1 MTVAIGFY
9 CHDGIVLGA
18 DSMLT
23 PSMGGINVGHHKGEK
38 VHLLAGNQLFA
49 FAGDQ
54 GQAARFQIMADG
66 SHHMAGTAAHPIDFP
81 LNLTNSI
88 VQQFVN
94 SGVGNQINVNA
105 LLGFQHGETHQ
116 LCAFEGMV
124 QPRLLDP
131 AHYYVALGS
140 GKLSADPFLRF
151 LVDIFCVDGPPS
163 VAEAIFLTAWAIDHT
178 CETNSGGVAPP
189 TRIAVMERQDD
200 GSYHCRSLSEN
211 EVDDQGQ
218 LIASARQS
226 LRDWRDGMAPPDNGD
241 ADDQDIPAP
250 PVP

>member
-23 PSMGGINVGHHKGEK
+23 PSMGGINVGHHKGQK
-38 VHLLAGNQLFA
+38 VHLLAGCQLFA

-54 GQAARFQIMADG
+54 GQAARFQIMAES
-66 SHHMAGTAAHPIDFP
+66 SHDQAGVQALAIDHP
-81 LNLTNSI
+81 LLLSQSI
-88 VQQFVN
+88 VQQFN
-94 SGVGNQINVNA
+94 ATGIGAQINMNA
-105 LLGFQHGETHQ
+105 LLAFEHGGYHQ

-124 QPRLLDP
+124 QPRLLD
-131 AHYYVALGS
+131 ASHYYVALGS

-151 LVDIFCVDGPPS
+151 LVDIFCMNGPPS
-163 VAEAIFLTAWAIDHT
+163 VAEAIFLTAWAIEHT

-189 TRIAVMERQDD
+189 TRIAVMERQADNT
-200 GSYHCRSLSEN
+200 YRCRALSDN

-218 LIASARQS
+218 LITSARHA
-226 LRDWRDGMAPPDNGD
+226 LRGWRDSLSPPDNGEGPD
-241 ADDQDIPAP
+241 EDISLP